1 MTVAPAAEATT
12 EPGGELLVITPW
24 YPNPDNPYA
33 GAFVRESVRALAPY
47 YRHITIVHVENRPS
61 DDTRGPVWRD
71 SPEGRVLWI
80 GVPMDP
86 MTSRADMMLAQ
97 REALTKHARQLI
109 DEAAVIHCHVGAPT
123 AAALTPLLRQATR
136 VVVTEHATYLTKIF
150 RDPTARD
157 LYRAAY
163 TRADMFT
170 TVSAV
175 TAGLIESTFPDARD
189 HVTIVANPVPLEN
202 LPVKTELNPLLS
214 RWLYVGNLTE
224 HKGVRRLVRSFAAW
238 VAASEDDTAHL
249 TLVGAGP
256 LRDDLAD
263 LAAQL
268 NVAERVEFRG
278 AIEPDQMG
286 AVYLEH
292 DVLVHLSHIETFG
305 LTSVEAAA
313 CGLPVLVTYCGG
325 PEETLAVH
333 AALGLAAYIPLGDEH
348 DTGPVLAAGFAVQ
361 RTLDPSAIPMSRAH
375 LERSYGARAVGAKL
389 HAALAGLPMP
399 APVPVPGMRALGV
412 AITRRQ
418 AEAAEA
424 SLRYFASLGG
434 SGVYLA
440 GRPVTSALPD
450 AIRVIDISGVEQQ
463 APLSWLRRP
472 AEALRPGAYDK
483 LWRNVGP
490 AYVAW
495 RLDKAGI
502 YDALDLGSFDC
513 FVLPDVFATPFGY
526 RAAQHNPRL
535 DINLR
540 WTPQAIATRY
550 VTHVLRTERHKRDAK
565 LDQLLA
571 DAQLRVAEEGGGVN
585 LRQAAND
592 LYDENGLPEN
602 R

>member
-1 MTVAPAAEATT
+1 MTAAARAVGGAT
-12 EPGGELLVITPW
+12 EPADELLVITPW

-33 GAFVRESVRALAPY
+33 GAFVRESVRALAPHFQ
-47 YRHITIVHVENRPS
+47 RITVLHVENRPL
-61 DDTRGPVWRD
+61 DDTRAPVWRD

-97 REALTKHARQLI
+97 RQALASHARELI
-109 DEAAVIHCHVGAPT
+109 NAAPVIHCHVGAPT
-123 AAALTPLLRQATR
+123 AAALTPLLRPATR

-175 TAGLIESTFPDARD
+175 TAGLIENTFAGARD
-189 HVTIVANPVPLEN
+189 HVSIVPNPVPLEN
-202 LPVKTELNPLLS
+202 LPVKTALTPHLS

-238 VAASEDDTAHL
+238 AAATEADEAHL
-249 TLVGAGP
+249 TLVGTGP
-256 LRDDLAD
+256 LRDDLAE
-263 LAAQL
+263 LASQL
-268 NVAERVEFRG
+268 GIADQVEFRG
-278 AIEPDQMG
+278 AVEPDEIG

-333 AALGLAAYIPLGDEH
+333 AALGLAAYVPIGDEH
-348 DTGPVLAAGFAVQ
+348 DTAPVLAAGFALQ
-361 RTLDPSAIPMSRAH
+361 RTLDPSAIPPSRAH
-375 LERSYGARAVGAKL
+375 LERSYGSAAVGARL
-389 HAALAGLPMP
+389 LAALTGQPTP
-399 APVPVPGMRALGV
+399 APAPVPGMRALAV
-412 AITRRQ
+412 AVTRRQ
-418 AEAAEA
+418 AEAVEA
-424 SLRYFASLGG
+424 SLRYFAALGG

-440 GRPVTSALPD
+440 GRPVTSALPE
-450 AIRVIDISGVEQQ
+450 AIRVIDIRRIEKH

-483 LWRNVGP
+483 LWRNIGP

-502 YDALDLGSFDC
+502 YDALDLSSFDC

-550 VTHVLRTERHKRDAK
+550 VTHVLQPGRHERDAK
-565 LDQLLA
+565 LDELL
-571 DAQLRVAEEGGGVN
+571 
-585 LRQAAND
+585 
-592 LYDENGLPEN
+592 
-602 R
+602 